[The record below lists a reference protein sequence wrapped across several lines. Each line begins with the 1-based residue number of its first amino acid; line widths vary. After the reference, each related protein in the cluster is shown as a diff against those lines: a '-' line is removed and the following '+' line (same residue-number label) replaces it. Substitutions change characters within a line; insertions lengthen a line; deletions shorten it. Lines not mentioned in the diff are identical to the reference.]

1 MDTHYNVYV
10 TCGNMYPGFADLLA
24 DDQVVLLQ
32 WKTDLTPAPT
42 PINTDM
48 ANLLTIALIATV
60 ISFF

>member
-1 MDTHYNVYV
+1 
-10 TCGNMYPGFADLLA
+10 MYPGFADLLA